1 MFIRCIAPAL
11 VLGLMLA
18 GTPAY
23 SQGGSI
29 RYGTLTC
36 KTSASIGLS
45 MSYRQRLRCQLK
57 ADNGKIQNYTGTIG
71 RLGLDVG
78 VTAGEVMG
86 WAVWTSTANIPS
98 GALTGDF
105 VGASG
110 DAFLGAG
117 VGANVLVGGTRKS
130 ISLQPLSVEGQVG
143 VNLALGIAKIN
154 IYSGALIVA
163 FPPLP
168 WNGARILLYA
178 SHGTVNARTY
188 CYK

>member
-29 RYGTLTC
+29 RHGVLTC
-36 KTSASIGLS
+36 RTSASVGLIVGS
-45 MSYRQRLRCQLK
+45 RQRLRCQLK

-78 VTAGEVMG
+78 VSAGGAMA

-98 GALTGDF
+98 GALAGDF

-110 DAFLGAG
+110 DVSLGAG

-143 VNLALGIAKIN
+143 VNLALGVAKMT
-154 IYSGALIVA
+154 LTPV
-163 FPPLP
+163 
-168 WNGARILLYA
+168 R
-178 SHGTVNARTY
+178 
-188 CYK
+188 